1 MDDLWIITSFVIIDD
16 LMKQLDHHS
25 HPLAQVSDAEVLT
38 VAVVAAKYFQNHHE
52 RALCI
57 MRMGYLSGRLS
68 ISRFNR
74 RLHAL
79 ADWLGLVLETV
90 ASLWAQGEVFV
101 IDSMPLPVCRRVRAR
116 RCRKVRGREYCGYC
130 PAKKEKFFGWRLHLI
145 CTPEGAPVS
154 FTLLPAAFHDLTPI
168 HELTVVLPSGASV
181 FGDKGY
187 ISQPD
192 AATILADTGV
202 RLVSIRRRNMEPNS
216 WDDEMDL
223 KRYRKTIETVNSQGE
238 KMGMQRLHARTNI
251 GFEIKVHASLF
262 ALACTNLD

>member
-1 MDDLWIITSFVIIDD
+1 
-16 LMKQLDHHS
+16 
-25 HPLAQVSDAEVLT
+25 
-38 VAVVAAKYFQNHHE
+38 
-52 RALCI
+52 
-57 MRMGYLSGRLS
+57 MRSP
-68 ISRFNR
+68 
-74 RLHAL
+74 
-79 ADWLGLVLETV
+79 DWLGLVLETV
-90 ASLWAQGEVFV
+90 ASVWAQGEVFV

-145 CTPEGAPVS
+145 CTPEGVPVS

-168 HELTVVLPSGASV
+168 HELTVSLPSGASV

-187 ISQPD
+187 ISEPD

-223 KRYRKTIETVNSQGE
+223 NRYRKTIETVNSQGE
-238 KMGMQRLHARTNI
+238 KMGMQRLHARTNL